1 MHDRYEAGSAP
12 PTQSDRLMGQMEA
25 GGATLTNAFSNSIAA
40 AREGTAGITGVF
52 GSSGFGGATSL

>member
-1 MHDRYEAGSAP
+1 MHGRYEANSAP

-40 AREGTAGITGVF
+40 AREGTAGIAGVF
-52 GSSGFGGATSL
+52 GSSGIGGATS